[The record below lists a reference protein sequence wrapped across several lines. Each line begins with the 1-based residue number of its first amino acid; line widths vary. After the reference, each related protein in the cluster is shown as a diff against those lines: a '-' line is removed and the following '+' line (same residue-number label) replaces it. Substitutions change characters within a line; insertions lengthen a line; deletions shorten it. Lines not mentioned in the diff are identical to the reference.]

1 MTLDLERPLRN
12 PDLESP
18 PLMSKRARWLVVL
31 GFLLPGSAQVLAG
44 NRKLGRFG
52 LAATFTLIGIAIL
65 ALLGVVFARSFTI
78 SVLTNGIVLLVA
90 QWLVLAYAVLWLVL
104 GFNTLVI
111 TRLVRVSKNWRV
123 PVAMLA
129 AILTLVPVAGAA
141 WASSVISA
149 ARPALDLFAGAP
161 PVDPVD
167 GRYNI
172 LLLGADAGDDREGLR
187 PDSISLISVDAET
200 GQSMIVGLPR
210 ELVSMPFPES
220 SPMHEIHPNGYGVA
234 PNEFGEWGGCNVGD
248 APFCRLNA
256 LNTEMSEFLSPN
268 DASQKYGNPLY
279 PDAVSRGSTP
289 GIEAT
294 KDAVTGATGLEV
306 QFYVLIDMDGFS
318 KLIDALGGVDMTV
331 KERLPVG
338 GNIDEYT
345 GELVNVDE
353 WIEPGDHHLDGW
365 HALWYARSRYG
376 SANGDYDR
384 MERQRELQAAIL
396 AQMNPQNVLLRFQDI
411 LEAGTALVQTDIPRS
426 MLGAF
431 VNLAD
436 DAREHTPVT
445 VELTPPAVDPE
456 SPDYAAVR
464 ELVAEGVASSSPQ
477 EETEGE

>member
-1 MTLDLERPLRN
+1 MTLDLERPIRN
-12 PDLESP
+12 PDLDSP
-18 PLMSKRARWLVVL
+18 PLMDKRARWLVVL

-52 LAATFTLIGIAIL
+52 IAATLV
-65 ALLGVVFARSFTI
+65 LLGFAVLAVLGLLFARSFTI
-78 SVLTNGIVLLVA
+78 SVLTNGVVLLVV

-104 GFNTLVI
+104 GFNTLTI
-111 TRLVRVSKNWRV
+111 TRLVRVSPKWRV

-129 AILTLVPVAGAA
+129 AVLTLVPVAGAA

-172 LLLGADAGDDREGLR
+172 LLLGADAGNDREGLR
-187 PDSISLISVDAET
+187 PDSISLVSVDAET
-200 GQSMIVGLPR
+200 GQSTIVGLPR
-210 ELVSMPFPES
+210 ELIAMPFPED

-234 PNEFGEWGGCNVGD
+234 PNAFGDWGGCNVGEP
-248 APFCRLNA
+248 PFCRLNA
-256 LNTEMSEFLSPN
+256 LNTEMSEFLSPD

-279 PDAVSRGSTP
+279 PEAVSRGSTP

-294 KDAVTGATGLEV
+294 KDAVSGATGLEV

-318 KLIDALGGVDMTV
+318 SLIDALGGVDMTV

-338 GNIDEYT
+338 GNIDEVT
-345 GELVNVDE
+345 GELVNVEE
-353 WIEPGDHHLDGW
+353 WIEPGEHHLDGW

-396 AQMNPQNVLLRFQDI
+396 AQMKPQNVLLRFQDI

-426 MLGAF
+426 MLGPF

-436 DAREHTPVT
+436 DARAHSPVT

-456 SPDYAAVR
+456 NPDYSAVR
-464 ELVAEGVASSSPQ
+464 ELVAEGVAKASPQ